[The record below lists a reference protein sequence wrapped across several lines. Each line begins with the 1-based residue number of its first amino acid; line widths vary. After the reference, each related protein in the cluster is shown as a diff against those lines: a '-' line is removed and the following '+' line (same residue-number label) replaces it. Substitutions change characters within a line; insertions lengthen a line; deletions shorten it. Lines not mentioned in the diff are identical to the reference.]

1 MENYFFSPLRFHW
14 GQVRKFHHRGA
25 GQGRAGA
32 MGCWNRRLVKTGWC
46 MLLWKRWLM
55 VDVFTWWFDMMVDMV
70 GLVLT
75 YEKIYCEMP
84 WLIYDLTWF
93 SVWCLL
99 KKKTVEL
106 LATTK
111 ETAFEHGQW
120 APRIGPWFA
129 KMWLITDLP
138 AHESKYSEKK
148 GWMWRDS
155 DRYCCHRWVYF
166 LCTSSMYYTRDL
178 WFHTILS
185 NQI

>member
-99 KKKTVEL
+99 KKYCRTFGNNEGNCLWTWPVGTPHRPMICQDVTNNWSPGSWIQIL
-106 LATTK
+106 
-111 ETAFEHGQW
+111 
-120 APRIGPWFA
+120 R
-129 KMWLITDLP
+129 
-138 AHESKYSEKK
+138 EKR
-148 GWMWRDS
+148 MN
-155 DRYCCHRWVYF
+155 V
-166 LCTSSMYYTRDL
+166 TR
-178 WFHTILS
+178 
-185 NQI
+185 